1 MLVAAVDMFVFGGVT
16 EFEPFDSRLKDRL
29 EALTAQK
36 NSLVEKVADLRR
48 TAPALAAQAYQAA
61 FLQES
66 EQWEQEH
73 RMQKAK
79 ALQVPESVLDLG
91 ELRRWDEVQRTWE
104 RGAEGPGALKGGLP
118 ETRARLER
126 ASEVVGYLEGK

>member
-1 MLVAAVDMFVFGGVT
+1 MFFGGGT

-73 RMQKAK
+73 RMREAK
-79 ALQVPESVLDLG
+79 ALQAPESVLDLG
-91 ELRRWDEVQRTWE
+91 ELRRWDEMQRMWE
-104 RGAEGPGALKGGLP
+104 RGAEGLGALKGGLP

-126 ASEVVGYLEGK
+126 ADEVVGYLVGK